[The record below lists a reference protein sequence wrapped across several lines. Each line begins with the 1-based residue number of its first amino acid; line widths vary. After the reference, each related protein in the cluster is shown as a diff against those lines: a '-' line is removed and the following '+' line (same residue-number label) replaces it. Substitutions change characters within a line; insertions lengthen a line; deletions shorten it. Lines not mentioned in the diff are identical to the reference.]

1 MSIGADFRKAVETQD
16 LDAMRAC
23 LAPDVEFHSPVAF
36 KPYHSRETV
45 SALLGHVSQT
55 FEEFVYID
63 EIEQG
68 TSHMLRFT
76 AKVNGRRVEGVDL
89 LDIDSDGLVGKFTVM
104 VRPLSAAI
112 ALAEAMGARIQEA
125 GGLPGLD

>member
-1 MSIGADFRKAVETQD
+1 MSIAADFRKAVETHD

-23 LAPDVEFHSPVAF
+23 LAEDVEFHSPVAF

-45 SALLGHVSQT
+45 AALLGHVSQT

-63 EIEQG
+63 DIGQG

-76 AKVNGRRVEGVDL
+76 AKVNGRVVEGVDL

-112 ALAEAMGARIQEA
+112 ALAEAMGARIEEA
-125 GGLPGLD
+125 GGLPETP